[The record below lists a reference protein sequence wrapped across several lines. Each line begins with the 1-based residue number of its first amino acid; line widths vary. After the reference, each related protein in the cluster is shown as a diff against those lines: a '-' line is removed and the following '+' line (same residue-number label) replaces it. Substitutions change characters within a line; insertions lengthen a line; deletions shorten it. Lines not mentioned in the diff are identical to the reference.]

1 MSTVFHFLFYLDLLS
16 DCLVV
21 QHSLLYYSVELLQS
35 NLLTTL
41 GPSMKDVS
49 SDGCH
54 QYHVECFLVL
64 SGPAEWFSG
73 GSIFSAVL
81 FHLAFPLYWQ
91 QSESSVLVCHFL
103 ISMSALLH
111 LLTFC
116 FIGSTDKNC
125 CSKAI
130 SCLTAYR
137 TIQERCFV
145 RRVSPISS
153 DILYVPLIFSEG
165 VIHFSCGCWCPVTF
179 VILFLKKYHVIKVP
193 FSSVTSFYGMMWCGS

>member
-1 MSTVFHFLFYLDLLS
+1 
-16 DCLVV
+16 
-21 QHSLLYYSVELLQS
+21 
-35 NLLTTL
+35 
-41 GPSMKDVS
+41 
-49 SDGCH
+49 
-54 QYHVECFLVL
+54 
-64 SGPAEWFSG
+64 
-73 GSIFSAVL
+73 
-81 FHLAFPLYWQ
+81 
-91 QSESSVLVCHFL
+91 
-103 ISMSALLH
+103 MSALLH

-165 VIHFSCGCWCPVTF
+165 VIHFSCGCWCPMTF
-179 VILFLKKYHVIKVP
+179 VILFFKKYHVIKVP
-193 FSSVTSFYGMMWCGS
+193 FSSVTSFYGMMWQSVLHVVRIGHWQVRIRSTAVGMFELLSLSSTMIHTPITTEYSMNPLPLNRL